1 MNNDKKDLFDLTK
14 FHRYEETETLDP
26 NRSRGLTLSANE
38 NDAIKT
44 EATLPIKLGN
54 SQSQI
59 TRLEESSELAPEV
72 IPNTPEPNV
81 DQEKIQKNAV
91 IKKPDNAATLGA
103 TPPLYS
109 SSKIGDA
116 NPDFD
121 NYETDGNVDQPR
133 QLAGKTKAK
142 KSGEKNTLKEIATF
156 LLPTVIALLIAL
168 GLRGFVFTNTTVP
181 TGSMLNTIE
190 IGSRL
195 IGSKLSYSFGKD
207 PQRYDIVIF
216 KYPDNEKQEYVKRVI
231 GLPGETVEIIDGKVY
246 INGSK
251 TPLKDNF
258 VTTGTPK
265 GNYGPYK
272 VPNGSYFMLGD
283 NRGNSNDS
291 RFWENQFVKEE
302 KIIAKVVFQY
312 YPSFEKIK

>member
-1 MNNDKKDLFDLTK
+1 MNNDNRDLFDFSK
-14 FHRYEETETLDP
+14 FHRYEETESLDP
-26 NRSRGLTLSANE
+26 NRSRKVTLRATETEKTALVNPTASLKPTDQWEKVNSVISSARNQKDNQDDVNE
-38 NDAIKT
+38 ETNQFRTISSLHSSPKIANKDI
-44 EATLPIKLGN
+44 N
-54 SQSQI
+54 
-59 TRLEESSELAPEV
+59 LEEDNNEF
-72 IPNTPEPNV
+72 EP
-81 DQEKIQKNAV
+81 
-91 IKKPDNAATLGA
+91 
-103 TPPLYS
+103 
-109 SSKIGDA
+109 
-116 NPDFD
+116 
-121 NYETDGNVDQPR
+121 PR
-133 QLAGKTKAK
+133 KLVAKEKAK
-142 KSGEKNTLKEIATF
+142 KLKSKKSAATEILTF
-156 LLPTVIALLIAL
+156 LLPTFIALLIAL

-195 IGSKLSYSFGKD
+195 IGSKLSYSFGQD
-207 PQRYDIVIF
+207 PERYDIVIF

-272 VPNGSYFMLGD
+272 VPKGCYFMLGD
-283 NRGNSNDS
+283 NRSNSNDS